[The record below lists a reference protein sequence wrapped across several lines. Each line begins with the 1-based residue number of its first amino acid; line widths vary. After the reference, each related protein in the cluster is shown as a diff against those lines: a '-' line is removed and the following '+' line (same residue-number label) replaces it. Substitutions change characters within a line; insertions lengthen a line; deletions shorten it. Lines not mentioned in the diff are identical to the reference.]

1 MSRDIKVRQ
10 VRRDVKVLDRGLT
23 AVEHMKNGFV
33 RIKEQTGQT
42 PIQNQGSSESV
53 AYAQARISR
62 TAESLAYRGGKQAIR
77 QGGRIGR

>member
-23 AVEHMKNGFV
+23 AAEHMKQGFV

-42 PIQNQGSSESV
+42 PVQNQGSSESV
-53 AYAQARISR
+53 AYAQDRISH
-62 TAESLAYRGGKQAIR
+62 TA
-77 QGGRIGR
+77 